1 MLLFPYNLWGE
12 STILNKQL
20 ATAMLLIIFFTLNLF
35 GANSNSL
42 VSTSLKGNK
51 LKLTFKQN
59 IEHVKFFVLKNKK
72 VIKYVYDIKGAS
84 LNSKK
89 LSIKNYRHN
98 GVNAFRMG
106 QFSKTHMRVVVES
119 KYIHYRTYSV
129 HGKVLT
135 INLPKG
141 KKSSSRAFVA
151 EGKRKRVT
159 KYSPTIIVD
168 AGHGGYDIGASY
180 KGIIE
185 KKITLRLAHKLK
197 KLLTRRGYRIYMT
210 RSGDQHR
217 SLKERTDYAN
227 AKRANLFISLHT
239 NAAPR
244 RKSRSYV
251 YKGLEIFYFKGKT
264 RRARYR
270 DRRVYLSPWKKKR
283 SLKLAKLVKADML
296 KSVRRKYIILD
307 KGVKKDNFWVLRGTK
322 MPSILVEHGYITDR
336 YEGKRLMTDYYQNL
350 LVQGIV
356 NGVDE
361 YFGRL

>member
-1 MLLFPYNLWGE
+1 
-12 STILNKQL
+12 
-20 ATAMLLIIFFTLNLF
+20 MLLILFFTLNLF
-35 GANSNSL
+35 GATSNSL
-42 VSTSLKGNK
+42 VATSLKGNK
-51 LKLTFKQN
+51 LKLTFKQD

-84 LNSKK
+84 LDNKK

-98 GVNAFRMG
+98 GVDAFRMA
-106 QFSKTHMRVVVES
+106 QFSKTHMRVVIET
-119 KYIHYRTYSV
+119 KYKHYRTYSI

-141 KKSSSRAFVA
+141 KKISNATLSN
-151 EGKRKRVT
+151 GKRKRVT

-168 AGHGGYDIGASY
+168 AGHGGYDIGASF

-185 KKITLRLAHKLK
+185 KKITLRLALKLK
-197 KLLTRRGYRIYMT
+197 KQLTRRGYRIYLT

-227 AKRANLFISLHT
+227 AKRAKLFISLHT

-244 RKSRSYV
+244 RKSRHYV
-251 YKGLEIFYFKGKT
+251 YKGIEVFYFKGKT

-270 DRRVYLSPWKKKR
+270 DRRVYLSPWKKRR
-283 SLKLAKLVKADML
+283 SRKLAKLVKDNML
-296 KSVRRKYIILD
+296 KSVRRKYIVLD
-307 KGVKKDNFWVLRGTK
+307 KGVKKNNFWVLRGTK

-336 YEGKRLMTDYYQNL
+336 YEGKRLTTDYYQNL
-350 LVQGIV
+350 LIRGIV